1 MIKSLIF
8 LVVLLFSSSFI
19 NSCREDIT
27 SPSDSIVQGSEI
39 NTNLK
44 EIIQPKEAELWMPGN
59 TYTIKWKVNDNYD
72 HVNISLVRKYNH
84 IMMISN
90 STNNDGSFQWK
101 VPTNIPQSHHYR
113 IKLTSQPGTSASI
126 LSEEFYILGSQ

>member
-1 MIKSLIF
+1 MRNSLLF
-8 LVVLLFSSSFI
+8 LVLLWGGSILIS
-19 NSCREDIT
+19 SCREDIT
-27 SPSDSIVQGSEI
+27 SPSDSTVHGSDI

-44 EIIQPKEAELWMPGN
+44 EITQPKEAELWVPGY

-84 IMMISN
+84 IMMITN
-90 STNNDGSFQWK
+90 STNNDGAFQWK
-101 VPTNIPQSHHYR
+101 VPTNIPHSHHYR
-113 IKLTSQPGTSASI
+113 IKLTSQSGTSASI

>member
-8 LVVLLFSSSFI
+8 LAVLLFSSSFI
-19 NSCREDIT
+19 SSCREGIT
-27 SPSDSIVQGSEI
+27 SPSDSTVQGSEI

-44 EIIQPKEAELWMPGN
+44 EITQAELWVPGY
-59 TYTIKWKVNDNYD
+59 TYTIKWKVNDNFD

-101 VPTNIPQSHHYR
+101 VPKNISHSHHYR